1 MTKKTDDK
9 VTEAGAV
16 ELDENELDNVTGG
29 ASYLKLGDIKGESF
43 HKMGDFD
50 AKKGIS
56 VRSGKGSNLTVG
68 NKQEPYLKN
77 R

>member
-50 AKKGIS
+50 AKKGVS
-56 VRSGKGSNLTVG
+56 VRGGKGFDSNTV